1 MQIDLKRFHA
11 AFFDE
16 AAEHLAVM
24 EESLLALERMPEDGE
39 LLNRI
44 FRAAHSVK
52 GASGTFGFT
61 DIAAFTHSL
70 ESLLDRMR
78 DREITTH
85 SGPGR
90 TAAEIGRRPGHVG
103 GRSKGRRS
111 AAARSGATGRRI
123 GQGPPRR
130 PRRCRGNNGKEK
142 QSACPGDRR
151 LRIHGQVRA
160 RDTTFCCT
168 AWIPCSCCG
177 TWLGWGESSR

>member
-24 EESLLALERMPEDGE
+24 EESLLALERTPEDGE

-61 DIAAFTHSL
+61 DIATFTHSL

-78 DREITTH
+78 DREILPTPALVELLLK
-85 SGPGR
+85 SADVLGGFG
-90 TAAEIGRRPGHVG
+90 GRREGRRSVAG
-103 GRSKGRRS
+103 GGGGTCHSLGRGPPWRPREFRGSTGKGRRL
-111 AAARSGATGRRI
+111 
-123 GQGPPRR
+123 RR
-130 PRRCRGNNGKEK
+130 PRRPAPASTG
-142 QSACPGDRR
+142 S
-151 LRIHGQVRA
+151 IRA
-160 RDTTFCCT
+160 R
-168 AWIPCSCCG
+168 A
-177 TWLGWGESSR
+177 

>member
-1 MQIDLKRFHA
+1 MQIDLKRFHT

-78 DREITTH
+78 DREIIPTPALVELLLKSANV
-85 SGPGR
+85 SGG
-90 TAAEIGRRPGHVG
+90 IGGC
-103 GRSKGRRS
+103 SEGRRS
-111 AAARSGATGRRI
+111 TAARRRATR
-123 GQGPPRR
+123 
-130 PRRCRGNNGKEK
+130 
-142 QSACPGDRR
+142 
-151 LRIHGQVRA
+151 HG
-160 RDTTFCCT
+160 
-168 AWIPCSCCG
+168 
-177 TWLGWGESSR
+177 LG